1 MFIVTNVTR
10 EFNNVV
16 EGYKVEYDDS
26 STEYKVTRIINK
38 DEYCWLN
45 TQDKNVVQNL
55 FDVLNR
61 IYNF

>member
-1 MFIVTNVTR
+1 MTNVTR

-38 DEYCWLN
+38 DEYYWLN

>member
-1 MFIVTNVTR
+1 MTNVTR

-16 EGYKVEYDDS
+16 EGYRVEYDDS
-26 STEYKVTRIINK
+26 SMEYKVTRIINK